1 MKSLCVLLPK
11 DLILYRGLF
20 YACQFLHTLFRVA
33 LMARLDILMCWCEGY
48 LLVALNSFSLDSSL
62 STLFCDKT
70 AMISQ
75 QDAQKDNE
83 GSTLLLGGDYES
95 VIWS

>member
-1 MKSLCVLLPK
+1 
-11 DLILYRGLF
+11 
-20 YACQFLHTLFRVA
+20 
-33 LMARLDILMCWCEGY
+33 MARLDILMCWCEGY

-62 STLFCDKT
+62 STLFCDRT

-83 GSTLLLGGDYES
+83 GSTLLLGVDYES